1 MLTYR
6 SATQQASALLCGFCY
21 AACAQA
27 QSLPLHNDDG
37 IRAELSQFRASTFI
51 DGANQYDESII
62 PSQPNTAPTTRASI
76 KASMSYA
83 PAWGHG
89 WRAGVF
95 AASHAWMQGTP
106 SSTNAVIVANR
117 SAKPS
122 TNASHSFDV
131 VQQSMQRYGFSTSK
145 EFAVNWLGGAV
156 ISGAAHVFAV
166 NAFREISASGVL
178 TESANGDLGLVSNN
192 AQYKLGGEAVF
203 ISPPKTLGKG
213 ASIDLGLRWGDTNGS
228 HMAVQLADI
237 ASYVRLDHVLQTNTR
252 INTNKVSF
260 DANGYIQ
267 FAPIISGKNADVPYQ
282 PKLHPVASVSGAYR
296 LSPAWAVVAG
306 MESAHPMTELSFGG
320 KYNAASQ
327 SLQAQLF
334 VNGDIPT
341 SLGITWHT
349 RYLSLSWRGDKLAAD
364 KAKVWGIS
372 GQVRF

>member
-1 MLTYR
+1 M
-6 SATQQASALLCGFCY
+6 LCGFLFIV
-21 AACAQA
+21 CAQA
-27 QSLPLHNDDG
+27 QSLPLYDQDS
-37 IRAELSQFRASTFI
+37 IRTELSQFRASTFI
-51 DGANQYDESII
+51 GGANQHDEPII

-76 KASMSYA
+76 KASVSYA
-83 PAWGHG
+83 PAWGYG

-122 TNASHSFDV
+122 TNASHAFDV
-131 VQQSMQRYGFSTSK
+131 VQQSMQRYGFSLGK
-145 EFAVNWLGGAV
+145 EIASNWLGGAV

-166 NAFREISASGVL
+166 NAFREISVSGVL

-213 ASIDLGLRWGDTNGS
+213 TSIDLGLRWGDTNGS
-228 HMAVQLADI
+228 HVAVQLADI
-237 ASYVRLDHVLQTNTR
+237 VSYVRLDHVLQTNTR

-282 PKLHPVASVSGAYR
+282 PRLHPVASVSGAYR
-296 LSPAWAVVAG
+296 LSPSWAVIAG
-306 MESAHPMTELSFGG
+306 MESAHPMTELSLGG
-320 KYNAASQ
+320 KYNKASQ
-327 SLQAQLF
+327 SIQAQLF
-334 VNGDIPT
+334 VSRDVPA
-341 SLGITWHT
+341 SLGISWHT
-349 RYLSLSWRGDKLAAD
+349 RYLSLSWRGDRLSAD

>member
-1 MLTYR
+1 MHR
-6 SATQQASALLCGFCY
+6 SAAWQASALLCGLCFVTF
-21 AACAQA
+21 AQA
-27 QSLPLHNDDG
+27 QNLQLQNEND
-37 IRAELSQFRASTFI
+37 IRAELSLLRASKLI
-51 DGANQYDESII
+51 DGAHQHDEQII
-62 PSQPNTAPTTRASI
+62 PSQLNTAPTTRASV
-76 KASMSYA
+76 KANMSYA

-95 AASHAWMQGTP
+95 AASHAWMQGMP
-106 SSTNAVIVANR
+106 SSANAVIVANR
-117 SAKPS
+117 NAKPIS
-122 TNASHSFDV
+122 NASHPFDV
-131 VQQSMQRYGFSTSK
+131 VQQSMQRYGFSVGK
-145 EFAVNWLGGAV
+145 AFASSWLGGAA
-156 ISGAAHVFAV
+156 ISGTARVFAV

-178 TESANGDLGLVSNN
+178 TESANGDLGLVSNSWK
-192 AQYKLGGEAVF
+192 QQLGGEAPF

-228 HMAVQLADI
+228 HVAVQLADI

-282 PKLHPVASVSGAYR
+282 PKLHPVATVAGAYL
-296 LSPAWAVVAG
+296 LSPAWTVLAG
-306 MESAHPMTELSFGG
+306 IESAHPLTELSIGS
-320 KYNAASQ
+320 KYSTESQ
-327 SLQAQLF
+327 SIQAQLF
-334 VNGDIPT
+334 VSRDIPA
-341 SLGITWHT
+341 SLGISWHT